1 MSNRIYEPDFDY
13 PVSESYTRTEDWIE
27 FLDLRIA
34 TRIVWLCQ
42 WSRFCRDCDCREIIQ
57 SCGVEVSQDGYVER
71 SKLRELRRALEEKFP
86 D

>member
-1 MSNRIYEPDFDY
+1 MSNRIYGADFDY
-13 PVSESYTRTEDWIE
+13 PVNEACTRIEDWIE

-42 WSRFCRDCDCREIIQ
+42 WSRHCKNCDCWELIQ
-57 SCGVEVSQDGYVER
+57 SCGVKVSEDWYIET
-71 SKLRELRRALEEKFP
+71 SKLPELRRALEEKFP